1 MEERKQEL
9 VIKISNQ
16 AIEIH
21 LEKGSSENL
30 HTFCHVD
37 DNTLINMKDTD
48 DFIKFLAIGV
58 SEHIPLKECS
68 RSVVSGW

>member
-1 MEERKQEL
+1 M
-9 VIKISNQ
+9 
-16 AIEIH
+16 H
-21 LEKGSSENL
+21 LENGSAENL

-68 RSVVSGW
+68 RSVVSGREFSFLL